1 MVMGGGGGDR
11 TGQMIVEV
19 ERGKCMGGEEKGRV
33 RCSVVSPLPVTA

>member
-1 MVMGGGGGDR
+1 MEMGGGGGDW

-19 ERGKCMGGEEKGRV
+19 ERGKSMGGEAKGRV